1 MNKFSLFNK
10 LNHWIPTRWS
20 MVRKKAVHCKF
31 NSTLPWHFAWHFAW
45 HSWHSC
51 HSCHISLA
59 LFCVR
64 PSFELSP
71 DDPSVRR
78 GLQQVRHLEP
88 VTWGL
93 SDHSQSYFSPGSP
106 GSTHD
111 LQISV
116 TLPKSCVAIHS
127 VMELVRN
134 HLFSAVLSSD
144 FSLDFSAIFILSQK
158 PLSHVTDFKLQ
169 CSS

>member
-45 HSWHSC
+45 HLAWHSWHSC

-78 GLQQVRHLEP
+78 GLQQVRHFEP
-88 VTWGL
+88 VAWGL
-93 SDHSQSYFSPGSP
+93 SDHSQSYSRITRIYAWFANICNASKKLCCNSLGHGTRSK
-106 GSTHD
+106 SLIFRCA
-111 LQISV
+111 LQWFF
-116 TLPKSCVAIHS
+116 TLFCPK
-127 VMELVRN
+127 
-134 HLFSAVLSSD
+134 
-144 FSLDFSAIFILSQK
+144 K
-158 PLSHVTDFKLQ
+158 PLSHVTGFKLQ